1 MKVVKW
7 LNLKKKTKKLVS
19 IILESPDLFQDFLYM
34 FIFLNLK
41 PMKTNFVLIALTFV
55 FLSCNKNK
63 IYDDF
68 DSSFDN
74 NRWDATDVRVFEFEN
89 TQSEDVC
96 DLKLH
101 FGHIS
106 GFQFKEV
113 PLEVEITSPDGK
125 SEVLQVTMK
134 LIDESGKDI
143 GDCTGDIC
151 DVFQTIK
158 TFQNLEKGKYKVLV
172 KSKFTGPYLPNVL
185 GVGIIIE
192 RQK

>member
-1 MKVVKW
+1 M
-7 LNLKKKTKKLVS
+7 KTKL
-19 IILESPDLFQDFLYM
+19 I
-34 FIFLNLK
+34 
-41 PMKTNFVLIALTFV
+41 LIALVFV

-74 NRWDATDVRVFEFEN
+74 NRWDASDVRVFEFEN
-89 TQSEDVC
+89 KQSEGVC

-101 FGHIS
+101 FGHVI

-113 PLEVEITSPDGK
+113 PLEVEITTPNGK
-125 SEVLQVTMK
+125 VETLPVVIK

-143 GDCTGDIC
+143 GDCLGDIC

-158 TFQNLEKGKYKVLV
+158 TFEILEKGKYKVAV
-172 KSKFTGPYLPNVL
+172 KSKFTGLYLPNVL
-185 GVGIIIE
+185 GVGIVVE
-192 RQK
+192 KQK

>member
-1 MKVVKW
+1 MRIKF
-7 LNLKKKTKKLVS
+7 LLVA
-19 IILESPDLFQDFLYM
+19 FM
-34 FIFLNLK
+34 FIF
-41 PMKTNFVLIALTFV
+41 F
-55 FLSCNKNK
+55 SCNKNK

-68 DSSFDN
+68 DSNFEN
-74 NRWDATDVRVFEFEN
+74 NRWEENNIRVFEFEN
-89 TQSEDVC
+89 KQSKEAC

-101 FGHIS
+101 FGYIN

-113 PLEVEITSPDGK
+113 PLEVEITTPDGE
-125 SEVLQVTMK
+125 SEVLSINVK

-158 TFQNLEKGKYKVLV
+158 TFETLENGKYKVTV

-185 GVGIIIE
+185 GVGVIFEKI
-192 RQK
+192 K

>member
-1 MKVVKW
+1 MKSK
-7 LNLKKKTKKLVS
+7 
-19 IILESPDLFQDFLYM
+19 
-34 FIFLNLK
+34 
-41 PMKTNFVLIALTFV
+41 FVLIALLFV

-63 IYDDF
+63 VYDDF
-68 DSSFDN
+68 DSSFDS
-74 NRWDATDVRVFEFEN
+74 NRWDASDVRVFEFDN
-89 TQSEDVC
+89 TQSEGVC

-113 PLEVEITSPDGK
+113 PLEVEITTPDGK
-125 SEVLQVTMK
+125 TEILTVAMK

-158 TFQNLEKGKYKVLV
+158 TFQNLEKGKYKVTI

-185 GVGIIIE
+185 GIGIVVE
-192 RQK
+192 KQK

>member
-1 MKVVKW
+1 MRIKF
-7 LNLKKKTKKLVS
+7 LLVALS
-19 IILESPDLFQDFLYM
+19 
-34 FIFLNLK
+34 FI
-41 PMKTNFVLIALTFV
+41 

-68 DSSFDN
+68 DSNFEN
-74 NRWDATDVRVFEFEN
+74 NHWEENDSRVFEFEN
-89 TQSEDVC
+89 KQSGEVF

-113 PLEVEITSPDGK
+113 SLEVEITTPDGK
-125 SEVLQVTMK
+125 SEALLVRVK

-158 TFQNLEKGKYKVLV
+158 TFESLRGRYKVAI
-172 KSKFTGPYLPNVL
+172 KSKFSGPYLPNVL
-185 GVGIIIE
+185 GVGIVAE
-192 RQK
+192 KRK

>member
-1 MKVVKW
+1 MKAK
-7 LNLKKKTKKLVS
+7 
-19 IILESPDLFQDFLYM
+19 
-34 FIFLNLK
+34 
-41 PMKTNFVLIALTFV
+41 FVLITLLFT
-55 FLSCNKNK
+55 FLSCNKSK
-63 IYDDF
+63 IHDDF

-89 TQSEDVC
+89 TQSEAVC

-125 SEVLQVTMK
+125 SEVLPVAMK

-158 TFQNLEKGKYKVLV
+158 TFQNLEKGKYKVAV
-172 KSKFTGPYLPNVL
+172 KSKFAGPYLPNVL
-185 GVGIIIE
+185 GVGIVIE
-192 RQK
+192 KQK

>member
-1 MKVVKW
+1 MK
-7 LNLKKKTKKLVS
+7 S
-19 IILESPDLFQDFLYM
+19 S
-34 FIFLNLK
+34 
-41 PMKTNFVLIALTFV
+41 FVLIALLFT

-63 IYDDF
+63 VYDDF

-74 NRWDATDVRVFEFEN
+74 NRWEENDYRVFEFESK
-89 TQSEDVC
+89 QSNEAC

-113 PLEVEITSPDGK
+113 PLEVLITAPDGE
-125 SEVLQVTMK
+125 SEVLSINVK

-158 TFQNLEKGKYKVLV
+158 TFDTLESGKYKVTV

-185 GVGIIIE
+185 GVGIVVE
-192 RQK
+192 KRK

>member
-1 MKVVKW
+1 MRIKF
-7 LNLKKKTKKLVS
+7 LLVA
-19 IILESPDLFQDFLYM
+19 FL
-34 FIFLNLK
+34 
-41 PMKTNFVLIALTFV
+41 FVL
-55 FLSCNKNK
+55 LSCNKNT

-68 DSSFDN
+68 DSNFEN
-74 NRWDATDVRVFEFEN
+74 NRWEENDNRVFEFEN
-89 TQSEDVC
+89 KQSGEVF

-113 PLEVEITSPDGK
+113 PLEVEITNPDGK
-125 SEVLQVTMK
+125 IEVLLISVK

-158 TFQNLEKGKYKVLV
+158 TFETLNNGSYKVAI
-172 KSKFTGPYLPNVL
+172 KSKFPGPYLPNVL
-185 GVGIIIE
+185 GVGIVVE
-192 RQK
+192 KRK

>member
-1 MKVVKW
+1 MRIKFFFVA
-7 LNLKKKTKKLVS
+7 LV
-19 IILESPDLFQDFLYM
+19 
-34 FIFLNLK
+34 FIFL
-41 PMKTNFVLIALTFV
+41 
-55 FLSCNKNK
+55 SCDQNK

-68 DSSFDN
+68 DSNFEN
-74 NRWDATDVRVFEFEN
+74 NRWEENNVRVFEFEN
-89 TQSEDVC
+89 KQSEEAC

-113 PLEVEITSPDGK
+113 PLEVEITAPNGE
-125 SEVLQVTMK
+125 SEVLSINVK

-158 TFQNLEKGKYKVLV
+158 TFETLENGKYKVAV

-185 GVGIIIE
+185 GVGIVVE
-192 RQK
+192 NRK